1 MIAWVE
7 LALGSSVS
15 GAGVG
20 AASGA
25 FTSFMLGRRWIFR
38 AGHRSAVRQ
47 AIRYGL
53 VAAGSLGLNSLGQ
66 YMALRL
72 IGLPYVMCRV
82 IVAAMVGVCWNFPLH
97 RRFVFAGGQH
107 DAPRARPR
115 PRDHDDDAAVGPGSP
130 GAAAGDLVRLRLRA
144 QGARHRR
151 DAGRLA
157 PVPAAGAR
165 GALAGGRRG
174 RAGDPGGGVGRGPG
188 GDPAADARPA
198 DRLHR
203 RGGGRAAGA
212 GGGARDRAWGGGGG
226 GAVPGCWT

>member
-1 MIAWVE
+1 LTRRSLALLARHQTGAVVASAVDFLMMIAWVE

-20 AASGA
+20 AACGA

-47 AIRYGL
+47 AIRYAL

-97 RRFVFAGGQH
+97 RRFVFAGGQ
-107 DAPRARPR
+107 R
-115 PRDHDDDAAVGPGSP
+115 DDAAGSP
-130 GAAAGDLVRLRLRA
+130 ASL
-144 QGARHRR
+144 
-151 DAGRLA
+151 
-157 PVPAAGAR
+157 
-165 GALAGGRRG
+165 
-174 RAGDPGGGVGRGPG
+174 
-188 GDPAADARPA
+188 
-198 DRLHR
+198 
-203 RGGGRAAGA
+203 
-212 GGGARDRAWGGGGG
+212 
-226 GAVPGCWT
+226 